1 MSSFSDWNPSNYE
14 PVIAILLTAAC
25 FSAYWFI
32 AMHPTLK
39 VKFFTGR
46 DEEKAWIN
54 YVVFQKM
61 TGVLFLGV
69 IPGIIVLTTTDYS
82 LSDLGINFLG
92 LNESLIYSGIMG
104 ALILLINFFA
114 SNNPERLADFPQM
127 RVKNWTIKILSINSL
142 TWFAYL
148 FAYEFLFRG
157 VLLFLCYAT
166 MGFWPAVA
174 VNIALYATTHIPK
187 GAGETIGTF
196 PYGLLLCYVTIST
209 GSIFVAFA
217 THLIMALSNDV
228 FSIYHS
234 KEMKIVK

>member
-1 MSSFSDWNPSNYE
+1 MSSFSDWNSSNYE

-32 AMHPTLK
+32 AMHPAIKT
-39 VKFFTGR
+39 KFFIDTE
-46 DEEKAWIN
+46 EEKGWIN

-61 TGVLFLGV
+61 TGALFLGI
-69 IPGIIVLTTTDYS
+69 IPCTIVLTTTEYT
-82 LSDLGINFLG
+82 LYDLGINFNS
-92 LNESLIYSGIMG
+92 LNESLAYTGIMG
-104 ALILLINFFA
+104 TLILLINFFA
-114 SNNPERLADFPQM
+114 SGNPERLVDFPQM
-127 RVKNWTIKILSINSL
+127 RVRTWSTKILSINSL
-142 TWFAYL
+142 SWFAYL

-157 VLLFLCYAT
+157 ILLFLCYAT

-187 GAGETIGTF
+187 GAGETVGTF

-217 THLIMALSNDV
+217 THLIMALSNDL
-228 FSIYHS
+228 FSIYHN